1 MTDYD
6 EIFRAFVARDITP
19 FYDKMYAGMM
29 LYAMHI
35 LGDEFAYMAEDC
47 VQEGVMHTYMHR
59 TRLTTAG
66 SWRGFML
73 ACIRNNAIAVLRK
86 STLHRSYL
94 DNSPG
99 PEAIEDDCSY
109 ALIEHELHEMLF
121 EAIDSLPKKYRE
133 IFDLSFEAGLKNS
146 EAARRLGIAEITF
159 KKRKARL
166 LSLLHGRLGGLL
178 DKKSIIMILS
188 VGIGRIA

>member
-1 MTDYD
+1 MIDY
-6 EIFRAFVARDITP
+6 TP
-19 FYDKMYAGMM
+19 VYERFKKGQMSLLYEVMYPG
-29 LYAMHI
+29 LLRYAAVT
-35 LGDEFAYMAEDC
+35 LGDELAYLAEDC

-86 STLHRSYL
+86 SSLHRSYL
-94 DNSPG
+94 ENSPE
-99 PEAIEDDCSY
+99 PEVSEDDCSY

-146 EAARRLGIAEITF
+146 EAASRLGIAEITF

-178 DKKSIIMILS
+178 DKKSIVMILTA
-188 VGIGRIA
+188 GIGQLS